1 MSTRILLPLA
11 ACALI
16 ALTLPAMADTTPA
29 FTADPAA
36 HDLLKAAH
44 DSRATFAGSFSSITA
59 DVTFDDNGQAYSGT
73 ATYSPKDDATLSI
86 AGLSKDQNDWLS
98 DQVDSIFAHRRG
110 GDFDKGEGK
119 DPITFGPDDHS
130 PLGRMV
136 ELHDRLQSRYRIRDN
151 QVVEVTRTMGGQRF
165 TITVLETTRTDD
177 GKYLPREFLVTYF
190 DDKTGAIQRS
200 QAFTDTYAQIDGL
213 WLPTSRRVITAADGK
228 FTTRTITLT
237 NITVRK

>member
-1 MSTRILLPLA
+1 MNTRILLTLA
-11 ACALI
+11 ACTLI
-16 ALTLPAMADTTPA
+16 ATALPSMADTTPA

-59 DVTFDDNGQAYSGT
+59 DVAFDDNGQVHSGA
-73 ATYSPKDDATLSI
+73 ATYSPKDDAALTV
-86 AGLSKDQNDWLS
+86 AGLTRDQNDWLS

-110 GDFDKGEGK
+110 GDFDKGEGR

-130 PLGRMV
+130 PLGRLV
-136 ELHDRLQSRYRIRDN
+136 EMHDRLQSRYRIRDN

-200 QAFTDTYAQIDGL
+200 QAFTDTYAQIDSL